1 MYATMGGMADTAFQ
15 GTPAHTVGDLPAVG
29 EQAPNFTTVS
39 AELKDVNGDSLR
51 GKRVVLN
58 IFPSVDT
65 GVCAASEREFNK
77 RATDLENTAVVSV
90 SKDLPF
96 ALARFCAAEG
106 IENVEPTSAF
116 RSSFGEDFG
125 VTLTDSPLAGLLG
138 RSVVVL
144 DTDGTVLH
152 SQLVPEITTEPDYDA
167 ALAVLN

>member
-1 MYATMGGMADTAFQ
+1 MADTAFS
-15 GTPAHTVGDLPAVG
+15 GNPAHTVGDLPAVG
-29 EQAPNFTTVS
+29 SKAPNFTTVD
-39 AELKDVNGDSLR
+39 ADLKDVNGDALS
-51 GKRVVLN
+51 GQRVVLN

-77 RATDLENTAVVSV
+77 RATGLENTVVVSV

-106 IENVEPTSAF
+106 IENVKATSAF

-125 VTLTDSPLAGLLG
+125 VTLLDSPLAGVLA
-138 RSVVVL
+138 RAVVVL
-144 DTDGTVLH
+144 DTDGTVLYT
-152 SQLVPEITTEPDYDA
+152 QLVDEITTEPDYDA

>member
-1 MYATMGGMADTAFQ
+1 MADTAFS
-15 GTPAHTVGDLPAVG
+15 GSPAHTVGDLPAVG
-29 EQAPNFTTVS
+29 SKAPNFTTVD
-39 AELKDVNGDSLR
+39 ADLKDVNGDALS
-51 GKRVVLN
+51 GQRVVLN

-77 RATDLENTAVVSV
+77 RATGLENTVVVSV

-106 IENVEPTSAF
+106 IENVKATSAF
-116 RSSFGEDFG
+116 RSSFGEDFD
-125 VTLTDSPLAGLLG
+125 VTLLDSPLAGVLA
-138 RSVVVL
+138 RAVVVL

-152 SQLVPEITTEPDYDA
+152 TQLVDEITTEPDYDA

>member
-1 MYATMGGMADTAFQ
+1 MADTAFQ

-96 ALARFCAAEG
+96 ALGRFCAAEG
-106 IENVEPTSAF
+106 IENVEATSAF

>member
-1 MYATMGGMADTAFQ
+1 MADTAFS
-15 GTPAHTVGDLPAVG
+15 GNPAHTVGDLPAVG
-29 EQAPNFTTVS
+29 SKAPNFTTVD
-39 AELKDVNGDSLR
+39 ADLKDVNGDALS
-51 GKRVVLN
+51 GQRVVLN

-77 RATDLENTAVVSV
+77 RATGLDNTVVVSV

-96 ALARFCAAEG
+96 ALGRFCAAEG
-106 IENVEPTSAF
+106 IENVKATSAF

-125 VTLTDSPLAGLLG
+125 VTLLDSPLAGVLA
-138 RSVVVL
+138 RAVVVL

-152 SQLVPEITTEPDYDA
+152 TQLVDEITTEPDYDA